1 MGARPE
7 YAAKRA
13 ASLANPVTNA
23 VPFSVADS
31 AALPTLA
38 AAVFFP
44 QTQGTTSS
52 AYLVRA
58 RGRFTT
64 GTSGNAAISLQFGTS
79 AAASTNTIVCAPAT
93 QTCADFCVYLLEA
106 VFVWDATKKQL
117 ENTFYAINGSTV
129 NRTADAAGTTVTAVD
144 LSTGTANAI
153 VAAALFGTSNATNVA
168 FLDRLTLEVL

>member
-7 YAAKRA
+7 YVAKKA

-23 VPFSVADS
+23 VPFSVSDG
-31 AALPTLA
+31 AAQPTLA

-44 QTQGTTSS
+44 QTVGTTS
-52 AYLVRA
+52 AAFLVRA

-79 AAASTNTIVCAPAT
+79 AAASTNTIVCAPTT
-93 QTCADFCVYLLEA
+93 QTCADFAVYLLEA

-129 NRTADAAGTTVTAVD
+129 NRTADAAGTTVTSVD
-144 LSTGTANAI
+144 LSTGSANAI
-153 VAAALFGTSNATNVA
+153 VAAALFGTSNAGNIA
-168 FLDRLTLEVL
+168 FLDKLSLEVL